1 MVDDTFTILLVDDN
15 EVRQMIWRPRLE
27 HEGYRVLV
35 AADGEEALQTL
46 SRELV
51 DLILL
56 DVKMPGKSGF
66 EVLEILREQR
76 TAEELPV
83 MMMTGLDQDADI
95 IKGFHLGANDY
106 VAPEAVGEEVVLARV
121 RAQLRD
127 RIPARSAKR
136 KQENESD
143 TPGPG
148 TLLDGKYRLD
158 TLIGRGS
165 FGAVYRGT
173 HLQLQRP
180 VAIKILRTNFGTDEV
195 ALARFQQEGISLSRL
210 EHPNAVS
217 VLDFN
222 VSSKDVAYLVMELLQ
237 GRSLDQV
244 LRRRGALSPRRA
256 LEISI
261 PVCDVLAE
269 AHSLGIIHRDIK
281 PQNIFLHTDRR
292 GEVIKV
298 LDFGI
303 AKLVGDADLQ
313 QQLTIEGNSVG
324 TPAYMAPERFTN
336 EPYDGRTD
344 VYSLAISLYEMLV
357 GRTPFAGADG
367 NFFKLIRMHVVERP
381 KALLALKPNLL
392 LRLNDIVMQALA
404 KKCPDRPAAAEMA
417 SVLRECLAELPPAS
431 SDTDDVVGDP
441 RPDGDE
447 SDTVEADAS
456 SASGTTEADIQG
468 SSESSADRI
477 DPPSDPTIEWQSEPS

>member
-1 MVDDTFTILLVDDN
+1 MVDETFTILLVDDN
-15 EVRQMIWRPRLE
+15 EVRQIIWHPLLE
-27 HEGYRVLV
+27 HEGYRVL
-35 AADGEEALQTL
+35 AAVDGEEALQIL

-76 TAEELPV
+76 SAEELPV
-83 MMMTGLDQDADI
+83 MMMTGLDQDEDI

-106 VAPEAVGEEVVLARV
+106 VAPEAVGQDVVLARI
-121 RAQLRD
+121 RAQLRN

-136 KQENESD
+136 VQEESESD
-143 TPGPG
+143 IPGPG

-180 VAIKILRTNFGTDEV
+180 VAIKLLRTNFGSDEV

-217 VLDFN
+217 ALDFN
-222 VSSKDVAYLVMELLQ
+222 VTPKDVAYMVMELLQ
-237 GRSLDQV
+237 GLSLDQ
-244 LRRRGALSPRRA
+244 LLKRRGPVSPRRA
-256 LEISI
+256 IGI
-261 PVCDVLAE
+261 AVPVCDVLAE

-281 PQNIFLHTDRR
+281 PQNIFLHNDRR
-292 GEVIKV
+292 GEVVKV

-344 VYSLAISLYEMLV
+344 VYSLAVSLYEMLV

-381 KALLALKPNLL
+381 KALLALRPNLL
-392 LRLNDIVMQALA
+392 MRLNDVVMQALA
-404 KKCPDRPAAAEMA
+404 KKCPDRPTAAEMA
-417 SVLRECLAELPPAS
+417 EVLRECLTELPADVSGAEDEDPAVK
-431 SDTDDVVGDP
+431 SDFQ
-441 RPDGDE
+441 
-447 SDTVEADAS
+447 AD
-456 SASGTTEADIQG
+456 
-468 SSESSADRI
+468 SEL
-477 DPPSDPTIEWQSEPS
+477 PSDPTVEWRDEPS